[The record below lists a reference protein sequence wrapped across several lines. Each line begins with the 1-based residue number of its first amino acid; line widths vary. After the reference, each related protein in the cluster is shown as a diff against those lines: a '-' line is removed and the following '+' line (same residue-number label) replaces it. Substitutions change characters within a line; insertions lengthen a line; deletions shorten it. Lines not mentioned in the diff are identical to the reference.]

1 MRYWESKFLQNMD
14 LELAQRAIIR
24 GIRYNDGFAREH
36 HGTNSRFTH
45 ALNAQA
51 IMNDRIPDM
60 LEHDELPYCIWHPS
74 APSQDTCRALLQRYP
89 QIIYQIG
96 RVCAVAGYTDLYHSL
111 FLLPEAHIA
120 EEARDNN
127 NPDIF
132 NAITSQPVKF
142 TVFNDYT
149 RTYTPCSPHPS
160 LINGGT
166 CVRSMLEVKQRYTTP
181 WPVKSNASSWYR
193 RDGFRERYFDIT
205 EDMSIDTYS
214 VSAPKINQFIV
225 VPLLYNPLPADLS
238 TVQKDLLIL
247 MTAVQGNIDR
257 HARLRRPFLIQQ
269 EVPCLVRG
277 IYHHPLFAK
286 WVAQQLDA
294 GDSRF
299 DTLRVKK
306 ALHARF
312 VMSNNLERITVDT
325 KGYELPYL
333 IWYPRFAVPETY
345 VEPARRR
352 PEMRV
357 QAARACVVADYS
369 DAYCEIGAP
378 WDRALARKAE
388 ASPNSFYAEI

>member
-1 MRYWESKFLQNMD
+1 
-14 LELAQRAIIR
+14 
-24 GIRYNDGFAREH
+24 
-36 HGTNSRFTH
+36 
-45 ALNAQA
+45 
-51 IMNDRIPDM
+51 
-60 LEHDELPYCIWHPS
+60 
-74 APSQDTCRALLQRYP
+74 
-89 QIIYQIG
+89 
-96 RVCAVAGYTDLYHSL
+96 
-111 FLLPEAHIA
+111 
-120 EEARDNN
+120 
-127 NPDIF
+127 
-132 NAITSQPVKF
+132 
-142 TVFNDYT
+142 
-149 RTYTPCSPHPS
+149 
-160 LINGGT
+160 
-166 CVRSMLEVKQRYTTP
+166 
-181 WPVKSNASSWYR
+181 
-193 RDGFRERYFDIT
+193 
-205 EDMSIDTYS
+205 MSIDTYS

-225 VPLLYNPLPADLS
+225 VPLLYNPLPVDLS

>member
-1 MRYWESKFLQNMD
+1 
-14 LELAQRAIIR
+14 
-24 GIRYNDGFAREH
+24 
-36 HGTNSRFTH
+36 
-45 ALNAQA
+45 
-51 IMNDRIPDM
+51 
-60 LEHDELPYCIWHPS
+60 
-74 APSQDTCRALLQRYP
+74 
-89 QIIYQIG
+89 
-96 RVCAVAGYTDLYHSL
+96 
-111 FLLPEAHIA
+111 
-120 EEARDNN
+120 
-127 NPDIF
+127 
-132 NAITSQPVKF
+132 
-142 TVFNDYT
+142 
-149 RTYTPCSPHPS
+149 
-160 LINGGT
+160 
-166 CVRSMLEVKQRYTTP
+166 MLEVKQRYTTP